1 MIAIGLALVA
11 VFGFGSGAIFARI
24 GMQLAP
30 PLTII
35 FYSVLFSFLVS
46 VAMAMSFALSD
57 FRALPPVVLAWCL
70 LLGVL
75 NFVGGRNLSYLAISR
90 IGAARASAIVTTSTV
105 FAAILAITLTGE
117 RPHFIV
123 ALGTLVVIVG
133 LVAAMGRSILEGG
146 GAGRVALLGYLLA
159 FAAAACYGSTNVVA
173 KYLTQEQT
181 SPLVVSTVSLFF
193 GLLML
198 SPVAARSAITSV
210 RESRGSLGFVGYAA
224 LAGIVA
230 AVAVNCLYFALQRS
244 EVVVISPIV
253 GANPLVTLLLAS
265 LFLARLENVNRWL
278 FLGVGLTVAGVVLVV
293 VGSRL

>member
-24 GMQLAP
+24 GMQRAP

>member
-24 GMQLAP
+24 GMQRAP

-133 LVAAMGRSILEGG
+133 LVAAMGRSILEGE

-159 FAAAACYGSTNVVA
+159 FGAAACYGSTNVVA

-193 GLLML
+193 GLVML
-198 SPVAARSAITSV
+198 SPVAAGSAITSV

>member
-1 MIAIGLALVA
+1 MIAIGLALVS
-11 VFGFGSGAIFARI
+11 VLGFGSAAIFARV
-24 GMQLAP
+24 GMQRAP
-30 PLTII
+30 PLSIT
-35 FYSVLFSFLVS
+35 FYSLLFSFLVTVV
-46 VAMAMSFALSD
+46 VAIGFALSD
-57 FRALPPVVLAWCL
+57 FRALPPAVLAWCL

-117 RPHFIV
+117 RPHFVV

-133 LVAAMGRSILEGG
+133 LAAAMGRSIREGG

-193 GLLML
+193 GFLML

-224 LAGIVA
+224 LAGIAA